1 MANIPVP
8 ERGQPL
14 DLTYI
19 YQIANVVNEL
29 SQSSAYSAKKLTS
42 IQVPVQ
48 NVPRQDV
55 KINDIRMVGGFHD
68 LTLNLSVNAG
78 QTIPFSYNFPTAD
91 FKYPPIVT
99 ATPQTISVT
108 DSGTDAFV
116 VITSVTTSRVDGV
129 VKFNTSGTASIR
141 INIVAIGIPS

>member
-19 YQIANVVNEL
+19 YQIANTVNQL
-29 SQSSAYSAKKLTS
+29 AQNSSYSSNRFSS
-42 IQVPVQ
+42 IQVPAP
-48 NVPRQDV
+48 NIPRQDV
-55 KINDIRMVGGFHD
+55 RINDMRMVGGFHD

-78 QTIPFSYNFPTAD
+78 QAIPFLYNFPTAD

-116 VITSVTTSRVDGV
+116 VITSVTTSRVEGV
-129 VKFNTSGTASIR
+129 VKFNTSGTASLR
-141 INIVAIGIPS
+141 INIIAVGIPS